1 MINGRPTKP
10 PPPPPTN
17 LKNNDDGKT
26 TNYKKKIAPPRP
38 PPPRHLV
45 NQLYIS
51 NADRIINRNPTSP
64 ILPFGNS
71 IYPFSDF
78 NKLWI
83 IISLYSYLAL
93 VHNLFVPLRF
103 I

>member
-1 MINGRPTKP
+1 MIHGRPTKP

-51 NADRIINRNPTSP
+51 NADRFINRNPTSP
-64 ILPFGNS
+64 IAEKLQENMLKIACKYNIASTTLPDAN
-71 IYPFSDF
+71 
-78 NKLWI
+78 
-83 IISLYSYLAL
+83 AL
-93 VHNLFVPLRF
+93 
-103 I
+103 